1 MSISPQQYANLLY
14 DSLSGD
20 RRLRKKIIL
29 DFVTFIVLKKDQDKL
44 TKIIKEISDL
54 IDRKNQTLFIDIVSS
69 TPLENLDHLS
79 ETISQK
85 INQPVEMSN
94 IIDEKLI
101 GGQIVYSSDWK
112 IDFSIKS
119 ILQKRPVERNQK
131 LPKNLITALEVLQRS
146 I

>member
-85 INQPVEMSN
+85 IHQPVDMSN

-101 GGQIVYSSDWK
+101 GGQMVYS
-112 IDFSIKS
+112 
-119 ILQKRPVERNQK
+119 
-131 LPKNLITALEVLQRS
+131 
-146 I
+146 

>member
-119 ILQKRPVERNQK
+119 ILQKRPVGRNQK

>member
-14 DSLSGD
+14 DSLSGN
-20 RRLRKKIIL
+20 RPLRKKIIL
-29 DFVTFIVLKKDQDKL
+29 DFVTFVVSKKDQDKL
-44 TKIIKEISDL
+44 PKIIEEISDL

-69 TPLENLDHLS
+69 SPLNNLHHLS
-79 ETISQK
+79 ETISKK
-85 INQPVEMSN
+85 IDQPVEVSN

-112 IDFSIKS
+112 IDFSVKS
-119 ILQKRPVERNQK
+119 ILQKRPVERDQK
-131 LPKNLITALEVLQRS
+131 LPKNLITALEELQKS